1 MILANSTWGLWLEEH
16 GTAGIYRSQRMGR
29 VRMSTT
35 PGPHDGLGVI
45 RYAWSTSPLRRYV
58 DLVNQRQMISVVLGE
73 APAYLGN
80 DSDLFTIV
88 SQFDNLYTLYG
99 DFQTRMERYWSLRW
113 ILQENLQ
120 IIEAIVVKG
129 DLVRIEGLPFMQ
141 RVPGLPEDLE
151 RGRKVE
157 LRILGCDLVD
167 LVMDSRLIRILDE
180 SASAEEEAAIEEALE
195 EEEAAAGGMPEND
208 GGNGGSDMP
217 AESSAAS

>member
-1 MILANSTWGLWLEEH
+1 
-16 GTAGIYRSQRMGR
+16 
-29 VRMSTT
+29 
-35 PGPHDGLGVI
+35 
-45 RYAWSTSPLRRYV
+45 
-58 DLVNQRQMISVVLGE
+58 MISVVLGE

>member
-1 MILANSTWGLWLEEH
+1 MLALLARHEVEGGQH
-16 GTAGIYRSQRMGR
+16 AGR
-29 VRMSTT
+29 
-35 PGPHDGLGVI
+35 
-45 RYAWSTSPLRRYV
+45 
-58 DLVNQRQMISVVLGE
+58 
-73 APAYLGN
+73 
-80 DSDLFTIV
+80 
-88 SQFDNLYTLYG
+88 
-99 DFQTRMERYWSLRW
+99 
-113 ILQENLQ
+113 
-120 IIEAIVVKG
+120 
-129 DLVRIEGLPFMQ
+129 
-141 RVPGLPEDLE
+141 EDLE